1 MSDKISVKFGFYF
14 DDKNNVLTVNGNIK
28 NYKKIKI
35 KLLKLKPKIAS
46 VINGLESH
54 RILQAGDLIVKLNKH
69 KINNVYDFLKAKNK
83 LNWNST
89 VKIQIKRNKKIL
101 DFELKI
107 KSFENWKKKFP
118 IIGISIKRE
127 KGKFIVS
134 GIDILSSVLPEFLS
148 TSSLKTGSELVSIDD
163 KPIKKINDFKL
174 SLGNCVPGKIINFK
188 FFRDGNYM
196 QTNIKIINFSEFVK
210 LNRKFCKKH
219 WPQAVSSFLVKK
231 FEEND
236 FHLNE
241 KYKHKTLRPHWNTK
255 KTLKTAFKGIRSGRL
270 KLTGRGDKLDMKVIT

>member
-89 VKIQIKRNKKIL
+89 VKIQIKRKIDVYL
-101 DFELKI
+101 L
-107 KSFENWKKKFP
+107 
-118 IIGISIKRE
+118 
-127 KGKFIVS
+127 
-134 GIDILSSVLPEFLS
+134 
-148 TSSLKTGSELVSIDD
+148 
-163 KPIKKINDFKL
+163 
-174 SLGNCVPGKIINFK
+174 
-188 FFRDGNYM
+188 
-196 QTNIKIINFSEFVK
+196 
-210 LNRKFCKKH
+210 
-219 WPQAVSSFLVKK
+219 
-231 FEEND
+231 
-236 FHLNE
+236 
-241 KYKHKTLRPHWNTK
+241 
-255 KTLKTAFKGIRSGRL
+255 
-270 KLTGRGDKLDMKVIT
+270 